1 MRPEPPSLGIGDDG
15 RERYVGSETVLFI
28 EGPNG
33 WEVYHGTDMPA
44 LVRQGTLVRLNVAY
58 SNMFSLGDS
67 DWLQI
72 RALAA
77 PGRVSFGRWRWG

>member
-1 MRPEPPSLGIGDDG
+1 M
-15 RERYVGSETVLFI
+15 LFI

-33 WEVYHGTDMPA
+33 WEVYHGADMPA

-77 PGRVSFGRWRWG
+77 PDGSLSVAGAGDEENG